1 MFMKELVEKEVKEK
15 VQLLYEYHDDVEINP
30 IPFKGDWGFSTTV
43 AFKIAGK
50 QKKDF
55 KTALKEVSDTIASHL
70 KFGEE
75 ISRIETVNGYI
86 NIYVNTNVYAQN
98 VITSIVKGDYGK
110 GEEEKRKEKGKS
122 TKNEKKREKKEKE
135 EKKKGKE
142 DKIMVEYSQPNTHKA
157 FHIGHLRGTC
167 LGASLVNILRYAGY
181 EVVSANLINDT
192 GSHVARW
199 LWCYLTYHQGEQPP
213 EKKSKWLEEIYVE
226 ASQRLREHPEQKKE
240 VEKVLQKL
248 EQKDKEIVEL
258 WEKTKH
264 WSMEEF
270 YRIYD
275 ELQADFDVYFYDS
288 SLYEEGKEIVNQ
300 LLDKGIAEQSEG
312 AVIVDLDKQ
321 LNTDDLYKT
330 YVALRSDGT
339 ALYQTKDFA
348 LAKRKF
354 EDYGIDRS
362 IYVVGSEQKLH
373 FNQVFKTL
381 ELAGFEQAKKCFH
394 LSYELVMLKG
404 GKMSSRLGN
413 IIFYDDLYQQV
424 YQEALKEVEKREI
437 VQQNKEETARIIS
450 LGALKFSMLK
460 KDNNKVIVFDPKEAV
475 NFEGQTGAY
484 IQYAHARASRILE
497 KEASDIA
504 QVTFPQ
510 LTKEEKNLLEQLAA
524 LPDAVEQAAEN
535 YKPNILAHY
544 VFDTAKAFNEFY
556 HACPVLQAEPET
568 KKARLALVLA
578 TKIVLKKGLELL
590 GIEAPERM

>member
-1 MFMKELVEKEVKEK
+1 MH
-15 VQLLYEYHDDVEINP
+15 LLYDYQDDVEIKP
-30 IPFKGDWGFSTTV
+30 IPFKGEWGFSTTV
-43 AFKIAGK
+43 AFKIAGR
-50 QKKDF
+50 QEKDF
-55 KTALKEVSDTIASHL
+55 KKALEEVSEAIASHL

-98 VITSIVKGDYGK
+98 LITSIAEGDYGR
-110 GEEEKRKEKGKS
+110 GEKEEREKGK
-122 TKNEKKREKKEKE
+122 KGRKKKEKE
-135 EKKKGKE
+135 EEKEKEKGREKGKKKE

-167 LGASLVNILRYAGY
+167 LGASLVDILRYEGY

-192 GSHVARW
+192 GSHVAKW
-199 LWCYLTYHQGEQPP
+199 LWCYLTYHKGEQPP
-213 EKKSKWLEEIYVE
+213 EKKSKWLEGIYVE
-226 ASQRLREHPEQKKE
+226 ASHRLREHPEYEKE
-240 VEKVLQKL
+240 VKEMLQKL

-258 WEKTKH
+258 WEKTKQ
-264 WSMEEF
+264 WSLGEF

-275 ELQADFDVYFYDS
+275 ELQVDFDVYFYDS
-288 SLYEEGKEIVNQ
+288 SLYEEGKEIVSQ

-312 AVIVDLDKQ
+312 AIIVDLDKQ
-321 LNTDDLYKT
+321 LGTDDLYKT

-460 KDNNKVIVFDPKEAV
+460 KDNNKVIAFDPKEAV

-497 KEASDIA
+497 KEAPDIE
-504 QVTFPQ
+504 QVTFLQ

-524 LPDAVEQAAEN
+524 FPDAVEQAAEN

-568 KKARLALVLA
+568 KNARLALVLA

-590 GIEAPERM
+590 GIQAPERM